1 MQSQLF
7 IKEAAELIDDI
18 KVFKSAYLSPEDE
31 QVQGTALQ
39 KRTNALFSG
48 LQNPTLPSAYK
59 LRDACAEVGLFV
71 NPQVLNRIASFENI
85 QG

>member
-1 MQSQLF
+1 MQSLMF
-7 IKEAAELIDDI
+7 IKEAAVLIDDI
-18 KVFKSAYLSPEDE
+18 KAFKAAYLSPEDE
-31 QVQGTALQ
+31 QVQGAALQ

-48 LQNPTLPSAYK
+48 LQNPTLPSAYN

-71 NPQVLNRIASFENI
+71 NPQVLHRLASFENI